1 MASTF
6 LIERPG
12 INSTFQDKGRFG
24 LQHLGVVA
32 SGSMDSFLSDLANK
46 LVGNDTNLPLIEF
59 AYQGPLIKLISGKAH
74 VSITG
79 NIKFKIK
86 KNNKEIII
94 GVPNSSFNLEEGDA
108 LDVIATTK
116 SIYGY
121 LAVEGS
127 FNLEKIN
134 NSFSTLLKAK
144 IGPNGGEKLSI
155 NQKINL
161 NSTMKNENK
170 KLFLNFDTTNEIRV
184 LPGKQLNYFSDK
196 SLKDFYSEK
205 YKITNNTDRMGA
217 RLEGNKLDHVDSF
230 NIPSEGIAK
239 GSIQVPGDGQPI
251 VLLNDHPTIGGYP
264 KIAHIIT
271 ADFDNFIQKQ
281 PGSEVR
287 FKEVII
293 SEAEKAFDEYLLYK
307 KKQEYSMKMM
317 TSL

>member
-1 MASTF
+1 MVSTF

-32 SGSMDSFLSDLANK
+32 SGSMDSFLSELANK
-46 LVGNDTNLPLIEF
+46 LVGNDINLPLIEF
-59 AYQGPLIKLISGKAH
+59 AYQGPCMRLISGKAH

-79 NIKFKIK
+79 NVKFEIK
-86 KNNKEIII
+86 KNNNEIII
-94 GVPNSSFNLEEGDA
+94 GVPNSSFTLEKGDT
-108 LDVIATTK
+108 LDVITTMK

-144 IGPNGGEKLSI
+144 IGPNEGEKLSV
-155 NQKINL
+155 NQKIEL
-161 NSTMKNENK
+161 NSTFTNKNK

-184 LPGKQLNYFSDK
+184 LPGAQLNYFSDK

-217 RLEGNKLDHVDSF
+217 RLEGNKLEHVDSF
-230 NIPSEGIAK
+230 NIPSEGITK
-239 GSIQVPGDGQPI
+239 GSIQVPGDGHPI
-251 VLLNDHPTIGGYP
+251 VLLNDHPTVGGYP

-287 FKEVII
+287 FKEVNTL
-293 SEAEKAFDEYLLYK
+293 EAEQAFDEYLLYK
-307 KKQEYSMKMM
+307 KKQEYSIQII
-317 TSL
+317 T